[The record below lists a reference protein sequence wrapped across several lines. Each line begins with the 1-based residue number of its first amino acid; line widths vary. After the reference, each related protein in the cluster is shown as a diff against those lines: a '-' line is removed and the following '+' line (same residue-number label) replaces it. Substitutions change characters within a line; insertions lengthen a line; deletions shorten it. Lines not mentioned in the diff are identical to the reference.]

1 VEDDVKIRQPQRA
14 EPSGEARSEAARA
27 GSDRRRARRLVAIGL
42 ASALLLSACGSDD
55 DDEAT
60 GEGEGGAAEAPE
72 APPTDT
78 EGTLRFWLNAND
90 TPQPMVDAAIA
101 EFNETYPNVTVNLER
116 QQWDGLVERLTNV
129 LPTEDGPDIFEVG
142 NTQAQGFEAAGAM
155 VDLTASK
162 DDLGGDDLLDSLVEA
177 GTYDDKFYGV
187 PLYAGAR
194 VVVYRTDLFEKSNL
208 EIPTTLDEFIEAGKT
223 LQADNADTPN
233 FSGIYFPGR
242 NWHAMLSFIWDA
254 GGDIATQEDG
264 EWVGQL
270 SSDESIEGLETVQDI
285 MENANQAP
293 PDTDDADDFVDFC
306 NGEIGMLMAP
316 GWKPGQLLDPEQGC
330 PDTMGDKIGAFA
342 LPGSSDAVAP
352 VFLGGS
358 NVAIS
363 AQSENA
369 ELALEFL
376 KVLAGEDF
384 QTAYGE
390 NGLIPAR
397 KSLLDSVKAP
407 ADAAPAVV
415 EAAEAQAEAA
425 AGKTRFVPASENWAE
440 VEGQEILQDMGT
452 AIGSGADVKEE
463 AERADAAIE
472 EILNG

>member
-1 VEDDVKIRQPQRA
+1 VEDDVKIRQL
-14 EPSGEARSEAARA
+14 AA
-27 GSDRRRARRLVAIGL
+27 LGL
-42 ASALLLSACGSDD
+42 AGALLLGACGSDD

-60 GEGEGGAAEAPE
+60 GEGEGDAAEAPE

-78 EGTLRFWLNAND
+78 EATLRFWLNAND

-155 VDLTASK
+155 VDLSASK

-177 GTYDDKFYGV
+177 GTYDGKFYGV

-293 PDTDDADDFVDFC
+293 ADTDDANDFVDFC

-330 PDTMGDKIGAFA
+330 PDTMADKIGAFA
-342 LPGSSDAVAP
+342 LPGNADSVAP

-369 ELALEFL
+369 EVALEFL
-376 KVLAGEDF
+376 KVLAGETF

-397 KSLLDSVKAP
+397 KSLLDSVNAA
-407 ADAAPAVV
+407 ADAAPPVV

-425 AGKTRFVPASENWAE
+425 AGKTRFVPTSENWAE

-452 AIGSGADVKEE
+452 AIGEGADVKAE

>member
-1 VEDDVKIRQPQRA
+1 MKIRQPQRA
-14 EPSGEARSEAARA
+14 EPSGETRSEAARA
-27 GSDRRRARRLVAIGL
+27 GRDRRRARGLVVIGI
-42 ASALLLSACGSDD
+42 AGALLLSACGSDD

-60 GEGEGGAAEAPE
+60 GEGEGDAAEAPE

-78 EGTLRFWLNAND
+78 EATLRFWLNAND

-162 DDLGGDDLLDSLVEA
+162 DDLGGDDLLDSLDEA
-177 GTYDDKFYGV
+177 GTYDGKFYGV

-270 SSDESIEGLETVQDI
+270 SSDESVEGLETVQDI

-293 PDTDDADDFVDFC
+293 ADTDDANDFVDFC

-342 LPGSSDAVAP
+342 LPGNSDAVAP

-363 AQSENA
+363 TQSENP
-369 ELALEFL
+369 EVALEFL

-425 AGKTRFVPASENWAE
+425 AGKTRFVPASENWAV

>member
-1 VEDDVKIRQPQRA
+1 VEDDVKVRTLA
-14 EPSGEARSEAARA
+14 
-27 GSDRRRARRLVAIGL
+27 AIGL
-42 ASALLLSACGSDD
+42 AGSLLLAACGSDD

-60 GEGEGGAAEAPE
+60 AEGEGGATEAPE
-72 APPTDT
+72 APATDT
-78 EGTLRFWLNAND
+78 EATLRLWLNAND

-101 EFNETYPNVTVNLER
+101 EFNETYPNVTVELER

-129 LPTEDGPDIFEVG
+129 LPTEDSPDIFEVG

-155 VDLTASK
+155 VDLTGSK
-162 DDLGGDDLLDSLVEA
+162 EDLGGDDLLDSLVEA
-177 GTYDDKFYGV
+177 GTYDGKFYGV

-194 VVVYRTDLFEKSNL
+194 IVVYRTDLFEKSGL
-208 EIPTTLDEFIEAGKT
+208 EIPTTLDEFVEAGKT
-223 LQADNADTPN
+223 LQADNADVPN

-254 GGDIATQEDG
+254 GGDIATQQDG

-270 SSDESIEGLETVQDI
+270 GSEESVAGLETVQDI
-285 MENANQAP
+285 MQNANQAA
-293 PDTDDADDFVDFC
+293 PDTDDANDFVDFC

-342 LPGSSDAVAP
+342 LPGSDGEVAP

-358 NVAIS
+358 NLAINTN
-363 AQSENA
+363 SENP

-376 KVLAGEDF
+376 KVLTGDNF

-397 KSLLDSVKAP
+397 KSLLDSVTAA
-407 ADAAPAVV
+407 ADAAPVV
-415 EAAEAQAEAA
+415 QAAAEAQAEAA
-425 AGKTRFVPASENWAE
+425 GGNTRFVPASEFWAE
-440 VEGQEILQDMGT
+440 VEGQQILHDMGT
-452 AIGSGADVKEE
+452 AISSGADVQEE
-463 AERADAAIE
+463 ADRADAAIE
-472 EILNG
+472 EILNGN